1 MKLPKV
7 EATHEMPFLLFHS
20 TGAHQQISSLLITCS
35 ECGVM
40 CHVGKT
46 GLLQVIHYFVLL
58 SVIVEPFKF

>member
-1 MKLPKV
+1 MKLPQV
-7 EATHEMPFLLFHS
+7 EATHEMPLLLFHS

-46 GLLQVIHYFVLL
+46 GLLQVIRYFVLL